1 MQSAFCTDRF
11 PNTWTPKMPKHHEI
25 SEYVL
30 TNTILAKFMS
40 RTATDARVSKRRTRL
55 TTQKKIL
62 LFVTQWGWHTEYP
75 IEESSISHIARKN
88 RKAMKVLEPIH
99 LHTAG
104 FVQACQHLLD
114 LLHLALRC
122 CCPFNYPQ
130 RPSDVLSRSSPL
142 TSLRVSLIV
151 ANTIT
156 AEWRAFTVLEDER
169 KSLVLRLVVRTLYF
183 GAFVLIYWRYSETQ
197 HGRRWRIC
205 DLRKRVT
212 LAELAPGRLN
222 EISQFKSNTNL
233 KV

>member
-1 MQSAFCTDRF
+1 MRMTHWIPHWGVLD
-11 PNTWTPKMPKHHEI
+11 I
-25 SEYVL
+25 SY
-30 TNTILAKFMS
+30 
-40 RTATDARVSKRRTRL
+40 
-55 TTQKKIL
+55 
-62 LFVTQWGWHTEYP
+62 
-75 IEESSISHIARKN
+75 RKEKSQ
-88 RKAMKVLEPIH
+88 RHLAMKVLEPIH

-122 CCPFNYPQ
+122 CCPFNHPQ
-130 RPSDVLSRSSPL
+130 RPSDVLSRSIPL
-142 TSLRVSLIV
+142 ASLRVSLIV

-183 GAFVLIYWRYSETQ
+183 GAFVLIYWRYSEMQ

-212 LAELAPGRLN
+212 LADQ
-222 EISQFKSNTNL
+222 IQIWKFKFKWILRIKSKLSKLTKYCN